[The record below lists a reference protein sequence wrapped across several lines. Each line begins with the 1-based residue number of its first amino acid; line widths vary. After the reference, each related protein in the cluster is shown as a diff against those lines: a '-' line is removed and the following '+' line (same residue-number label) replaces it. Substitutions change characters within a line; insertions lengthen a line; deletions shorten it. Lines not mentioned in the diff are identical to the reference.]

1 MTISQPLPVS
11 HALLPS
17 YRVASSSVLLYTPTM
32 MLCILTD
39 LAAMEPMEHGLKP
52 PKLWVKL
59 NPFSFKLDVVS
70 Q

>member
-1 MTISQPLPVS
+1 
-11 HALLPS
+11 
-17 YRVASSSVLLYTPTM
+17 M

-70 Q
+70 QWHKADKNSLCGYDKHL